1 MAPRRTLSLTPS
13 VDPYG
18 KKELLE
24 FYSRQLE
31 HFGDAPQA
39 VRWTPRGQ
47 LQRFET
53 LLEIAG
59 NLSGREVLDF
69 GCGKGDL
76 YGHLRDRGVRARYCG
91 LDVNE
96 KHVALAARKYPE
108 AEFLCLDIEE
118 EDFHRTFDVILICGV
133 FNLRI
138 AGIADSMHAVLRR
151 LTPLFR
157 ESLHLN
163 IPSSRTPVR
172 DIEIF
177 SVDPFELL
185 SFAERE
191 LSPCAVLRDGL
202 IDDDL
207 FLSLYRR

>member
-1 MAPRRTLSLTPS
+1 MAPRRTPTLIPA

-18 KKELLE
+18 KRELLD
-24 FYSRQLE
+24 FYDRHLE
-31 HFGDAPQA
+31 HFGDVPQA

-47 LQRFET
+47 VRRFET

-76 YGHLRDRGVRARYCG
+76 YGHLRDRGVQARYCG

-96 KHVALAARKYPE
+96 KHLALAARKYPE

-118 EDFHRTFDVILICGV
+118 EDFHRTFDLILICGV

-138 AGIADSMHAVLRR
+138 AGIADSMRAVLRR
-151 LTPLFR
+151 LAPLFR

-163 IPSSRTPVR
+163 IPSSRTPAR
-172 DIEIF
+172 DIEVF
-177 SVDPFELL
+177 SVDPSELL

-191 LSPCAVLRDGL
+191 LSPRAVLRDGL
-202 IDDDL
+202 IDGEL
-207 FLSLYRR
+207 FLSLYKE